1 MFIIVLLSIIAFY
14 LLFMPIF
21 IYFVPDVVLR
31 GQIGDSFGV
40 ATSIVTALAF
50 MGVIWSIRQSDKHH
64 AEQLEKQQEE
74 LRLQRK
80 ELQFQRE
87 ELRDTKEEIRGQKEQ
102 LVEQNKTLEH
112 QNFEHSF
119 YQLLNLYDKTVNT
132 IKVIYPFSTLEGRKS
147 FRAIYESFNMTTNF
161 TQFSK
166 WSGVFEELS
175 EYLESEEVVDYP
187 EEEFP
192 DIVIWEELGLR
203 IDGFNKDMRIL
214 FESYF
219 KVVIGILK
227 LIDVKSNIETE
238 RRSFQSLFRSSYMR
252 EVLSSGYYVDILK
265 SQLSNH
271 ELAALYYY
279 ALKEDELKKLIEKHS
294 LLEGLDFNLIVPK
307 TRDDIEGIYGE
318 KLERTRNMFKNL
330 YKSSAYGE

>member
-1 MFIIVLLSIIAFY
+1 
-14 LLFMPIF
+14 
-21 IYFVPDVVLR
+21 
-31 GQIGDSFGV
+31 
-40 ATSIVTALAF
+40 
-50 MGVIWSIRQSDKHH
+50 MGVIWSISQSDKHH

-80 ELQFQRE
+80 ELRFQRE

-132 IKVIYPFSTLEGRKS
+132 IEGRES
-147 FRAIYESFNMTTNF
+147 FRAIYESFNMTMNF
-161 TQFSK
+161 TNSK

-175 EYLESEEVVDYP
+175 EYLESEEVDCP

-192 DIVIWEELGLR
+192 DIVILEELGLR
-203 IDGFNKDMRIL
+203 IDGFNRDMRIL

-227 LIDVKSNIETE
+227 LIDVKSDIETE
-238 RRSFQSLFRSSYMR
+238 RSTLQGLFRISYMR

-265 SQLSNH
+265 SQLSYH
-271 ELAALYYY
+271 KLAALYYY
-279 ALKEDELKKLIEKHS
+279 ALKEDELKELIEKYS